1 MDQHASTIK
10 LRAIPHLALRR
21 RSRYKYV
28 LYCCQTLMLSVGS
41 KTPQLSIELSTSDEY
56 TPGSVIQLQE
66 IIGLNVS
73 VTLPEVSATMSVL
86 MWSNVCCCMIMLVT
100 LQGLTSSLTVELSQ
114 VGMLSPNYTVSV
126 TRGEILHI
134 GESIINLTSSE
145 GDTLS
150 NSSAVT
156 ITELVCFVH

>member
-1 MDQHASTIK
+1 MI
-10 LRAIPHLALRR
+10 
-21 RSRYKYV
+21 
-28 LYCCQTLMLSVGS
+28 SVGS

-66 IIGLNVS
+66 VIGLNVS
-73 VTLPEVSATMSVL
+73 VTLPEVSTVVNMLMLIMSY
-86 MWSNVCCCMIMLVT
+86 SIII
-100 LQGLTSSLTVELSQ
+100 QGLTSSLTVELSQ

-126 TRGEILHI
+126 TRGEILYV
-134 GESIINLTSSE
+134 GESISSLTLSE

-156 ITELVCFVH
+156 FTEMVRSSQYIKVYVIIKFHTCRHCVYVYH